1 MSYANRGKTLQ
12 LLINHTNQ
20 AYKTKGWAVVDE
32 VPTPTKNIRGKMVYE
47 KKSTVDYY
55 GITQGRAIA
64 FDAKSTREINRFDL
78 KNVHAHQVKYLMD
91 FQKQGGLSF
100 FIIEFAKK
108 QEHYFVPLNFFIKF
122 WNDALRGGKKS
133 IPYEEFLINCN
144 RIQSTRGVPLD
155 YIKHCS

>member
-1 MSYANRGKTLQ
+1 MSYANRGKALQ

-20 AYKTKGWAVVDE
+20 TYKMKGWAVVDE

-55 GITQGRAIA
+55 GITRGRAIA
-64 FDAKSTREINRFDL
+64 FDAKSTKEISRFDL
-78 KNVHAHQVKYLMD
+78 KNVHDHQVKYLMD

-108 QEHYFVPLNFFIKF
+108 HEHYFVPLNFFMKF
-122 WNDALRGGKKS
+122 WNDALKGGKKS
-133 IPYEEFLINCN
+133 IPYEEFLINCS
-144 RIQSTRGVPLD
+144 RIQSARGVPLD
-155 YIKHCS
+155 YIKHCG